1 MDIADQAQDAEAL
14 FIELACQAVTLAA
27 PTLRATGQ
35 CTTAWPAFKTIC
47 ASATP
52 LVATISLTGRPPR
65 RGAGSSG
72 MDDHKIER
80 LHRRLTACSSP
91 HAIVLR
97 SDKFYLVEAES
108 PRLAGI
114 LNTPAWVGR
123 VIGVFSPDV
132 PIEVLRDEVA
142 A

>member
-1 MDIADQAQDAEAL
+1 
-14 FIELACQAVTLAA
+14 
-27 PTLRATGQ
+27 
-35 CTTAWPAFKTIC
+35 
-47 ASATP
+47 
-52 LVATISLTGRPPR
+52 
-65 RGAGSSG
+65 

-114 LNTPAWVGR
+114 LNTLAWAGR